1 MSVTI
6 LDYRSHADLL
16 PQTQYM
22 LHNQMECLV
31 WLAVTE
37 GLALKLAVAE
47 VLNCGNEREELVNS
61 RAEYEHSSLH
71 SLYEHQPQEVL

>member
-47 VLNCGNEREELVNS
+47 VRNWGNEREEFEELVNS

-71 SLYEHQPQEVL
+71 RR